1 MPYGSK
7 FERARASS
15 QKRNQLLSYSSP
27 LFQKDITA
35 PVLLTIQCSK
45 RERWKLFFFFS
56 RLVSARARADQSPNN
71 NKKTT
76 RSVWSIQRE
85 DREKAGRKKKNQ
97 ESDPN
102 CR

>member
-1 MPYGSK
+1 MK
-7 FERARASS
+7 A
-15 QKRNQLLSYSSP
+15 
-27 LFQKDITA
+27 
-35 PVLLTIQCSK
+35 
-45 RERWKLFFFFS
+45 FFLFS